1 MAVKRN
7 CENKS
12 FLTANGI
19 ALIFKGVVGKPRYEE
34 LKKCVQWYIHKEEK
48 GNDLILYF
56 LDDNT
61 HADLMDFLHNHAMVH
76 VPVGNSSILTMSV
89 RADDYF
95 TWRIDDK
102 HVAFKN
108 IARLV
113 DVLPEVLENGRTFE
127 EYYNSTL
134 ESTTRDE
141 NGTAYTSKKEWTPD
155 GSIHFAD
162 GYRVGVEY

>member
-1 MAVKRN
+1 MKKIISIIIIIVLSLNMCISAFGDEPMTVVTVVSGGGGDIN
-7 CENKS
+7 YVNKD
-12 FLTANGI
+12 
-19 ALIFKGVVGKPRYEE
+19 
-34 LKKCVQWYIHKEEK
+34 EK

-76 VPVGNSSILTMSV
+76 VPVGNSSILTMTV
-89 RADDYF
+89 PADDYF

-113 DVLPEVLENGRTFE
+113 DVLPEVLADGRTFE
-127 EYYNSTL
+127 EYYNSLSTRSVSPGFRASSIRLTL
-134 ESTTRDE
+134 
-141 NGTAYTSKKEWTPD
+141 G
-155 GSIHFAD
+155 
-162 GYRVGVEY
+162 

>member
-12 FLTANGI
+12 YLKAKGV

-34 LKKCVQWYIHKEEK
+34 LKKCLQWYIHKEEK
-48 GNDLILYF
+48 GENLILYF
-56 LDDNT
+56 LNDNT
-61 HADLMDFLHNHAMVH
+61 HADLMKCLREQWQIR
-76 VPVGNSSILTMSV
+76 VPVGNSSVLTMLVS
-89 RADDYF
+89 AADYF
-95 TWRIDDK
+95 SWRIDDE
-102 HVAFKN
+102 HVSFK
-108 IARLV
+108 IVPHLHE
-113 DVLPEVLENGRTFE
+113 VLPEKLADGRTFE